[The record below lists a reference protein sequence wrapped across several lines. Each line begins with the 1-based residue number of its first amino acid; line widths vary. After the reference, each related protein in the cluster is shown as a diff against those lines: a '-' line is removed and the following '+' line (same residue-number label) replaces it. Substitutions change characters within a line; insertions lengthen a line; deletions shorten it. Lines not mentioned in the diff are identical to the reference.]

1 MKTLYRNKRLGT
13 KVCRV
18 EKEDQFYV
26 AKSFPKQLAHL
37 YRNEIYINKQL
48 AHKHIIPFHYA
59 IMGNNRVTLFF
70 DYAAN
75 GDLFELIHKR
85 SKLVQDMSLVI
96 PKVIKPLFSAVHY
109 LHINDIVHMDIK
121 PENVLF
127 GQGYHLYLADF
138 GLSIPLNDLIEQ
150 RQSTLIGTKAYIS
163 PEQILEHVFD
173 YKKVDI
179 WCLGVLLYELFH
191 RTVPYKLQTCKT
203 KQELLVSFNAVSLK
217 STHNKNID
225 FLIYR
230 MLQFDPM
237 DRIDI
242 QEARAL
248 ITLAA

>member
-18 EKEDQFYV
+18 EKDDQFYV
-26 AKSFPKQLAHL
+26 VKSFPKQLVHL
-37 YRNEIYINKQL
+37 YSNEIYINKQL
-48 AHKHIIPFHYA
+48 SHKHIILFHYA
-59 IMGNNRVTLFF
+59 IVSNNRVTLFF
-70 DYAAN
+70 DYAVN
-75 GDLFELIHKR
+75 GDLFDLIYNR
-85 SKLVQDMSLVI
+85 SKLVQDVSLI
-96 PKVIKPLFSAVHY
+96 LLKVIRPLLSAVHY

-138 GLSIPLNDLIEQ
+138 GLSIPLNNMIEA
-150 RQSTLIGTKAYIS
+150 RQSTMIGTKAYVS
-163 PEQILEHVFD
+163 PEQILEHVVD

-179 WCLGVLLYELFH
+179 WCLGLLIYEVFH
-191 RTVPYKLQTCKT
+191 RQVPYKLQTCKT

-217 STHNKNID
+217 STRNKNID

-230 MLQFDPM
+230 MLQFDPI

-248 ITLAA
+248 ITGAA